1 MVLNIKIF
9 EEQIIQGDTSHIR
22 KEMDALLQSS
32 AMIKKH
38 EDDIFL
44 NFQGLTPYDI
54 FRKLKNEQY
63 RTWFKKLDTE
73 IPGLPFFL
81 NESSNSLLFFLMGN
95 ISFDEKNSSVLFDK
109 MEASRFFKEKIIQM
123 RNLCVPH
130 NINPQTGITKLS
142 KVLSGETKNSDSGQ
156 NSDRPSE
163 NSNGRSTENEK
174 KKGAIKDFLDRY
186 GSIAFLN
193 SDRTVKLTI
202 VINEIPSRISFIR
215 NFLVKDPALPQQFF
229 LTVLKTDSGI
239 SEIKSLLLASIND
252 IESSIQHHKGVF
264 IQVVTKSEDG
274 SYQMLL
280 ESETIFPITVTTDLK
295 NDIAAIESEV
305 SVSFGTEISK
315 TEVPEPVEKTTVPA
329 EQKTMIEK
337 DAEPVEETE
346 IIRLKKENEAL
357 LVKVEKLEKLIE
369 VYEEEINKKRS
380 IKGFFG
386 KFFS

>member
-1 MVLNIKIF
+1 MTLNIKIF
-9 EEQIIQGDTSHIR
+9 EEHILHGDTSHIR
-22 KEMDALLQSS
+22 KEMDTLLQSS
-32 AMIKKH
+32 TMIKKH
-38 EDDIFL
+38 EDDISL

-54 FRKLKNEQY
+54 FKKLKNESY
-63 RTWFKKLDTE
+63 RTWFKKLDSE
-73 IPGLPFFL
+73 IPGLPYFL

-95 ISFDEKNSSVLFDK
+95 ISFEEKNSSVLFDR
-109 MEASRFFKEKIIQM
+109 MEASRFFKEKTIQM

-130 NINPQTGITKLS
+130 NINPQTGILKLS
-142 KVLSGETKNSDSGQ
+142 KVLSGETANHGQDSGSGISNNG
-156 NSDRPSE
+156 NSTSP
-163 NSNGRSTENEK
+163 ENEK

-239 SEIKSLLLASIND
+239 SEIKSLLLASLND
-252 IESSIQHHKGVF
+252 IESSIGHNKGVF

-280 ESETIFPITVTTDLK
+280 ESDTIFPITVTNDLK
-295 NDIAAIESEV
+295 KDITAIENETSD
-305 SVSFGTEISK
+305 SFRTEIPK
-315 TEVPEPVEKTTVPA
+315 TEVPEPVGKTTAPV
-329 EQKTMIEK
+329 EQKTIIDKNPEH
-337 DAEPVEETE
+337 VEEAE
-346 IIRLKKENEAL
+346 LIRLKKENEAL
-357 LVKVEKLEKLIE
+357 LIKVEKLEKLIE

>member
-1 MVLNIKIF
+1 MTLNIKIF
-9 EEQIIQGDTSHIR
+9 EEHILQGDTSHIR
-22 KEMDALLQSS
+22 KEMDTLLQSS
-32 AMIKKH
+32 IMIKKH
-38 EDDIFL
+38 EDDISL

-54 FRKLKNEQY
+54 VKKLKNEKY
-63 RTWFKKLDTE
+63 RTWFRKIDAE
-73 IPGLPFFL
+73 IPGLPYFL

-95 ISFDEKNSSVLFDK
+95 ISFEEKNSSVLFDK
-109 MEASRFFKEKIIQM
+109 IEASRFFKEKMIQM

-142 KVLSGETKNSDSGQ
+142 KVLSGEAKNSG
-156 NSDRPSE
+156 SDPVVGTTSE
-163 NSNGRSTENEK
+163 NIGKSTENEK

-239 SEIKSLLLASIND
+239 SEIKSLLLASLND
-252 IESSIQHHKGVF
+252 IESSIEHHKGLF

-280 ESETIFPITVTTDLK
+280 ESDTIFPITVTSDLK
-295 NDIAAIESEV
+295 KDITAIENETSD
-305 SVSFGTEISK
+305 SFRTEIPK
-315 TEVPEPVEKTTVPA
+315 TEVPEPVEKTSAPV
-329 EQKTMIEK
+329 EQKTIIDKNPEH
-337 DAEPVEETE
+337 VEEAE
-346 IIRLKKENEAL
+346 LIRLKKENEAL
-357 LVKVEKLEKLIE
+357 LIKVEKLENLIE